1 MKYLSYPRNFVNT
14 AAQNAANQQAA
25 SFQFNIDSSEQAF
38 LWQNLRDEAA
48 YLRQAY
54 ENEEQRKTTLYATAL
69 GNETAADKGGVG
81 TGTIKGWVDQ
91 IFA

>member
-1 MKYLSYPRNFVNT
+1 MCIR
-14 AAQNAANQQAA
+14 
-25 SFQFNIDSSEQAF
+25 DSLDSAEQAF

-69 GNETAADKGGVG
+69 GNETSAEKGNVG
-81 TGTIKGWVDQ
+81 TKTLKDWIDQ
-91 IFA
+91 IFGIT